1 MQSYRHAFLLAAH
14 GIDISQS
21 QTSTRTRAPSYSRL
35 PAIAFGNP
43 EKNKRMGYSTVF
55 ISQPRS
61 PNMSRSKELIRDKSE
76 VGMSMYECAEVSH
89 HML

>member
-1 MQSYRHAFLLAAH
+1 MVDGMWLLAHIEVLVAH
-14 GIDISQS
+14 DRI
-21 QTSTRTRAPSYSRL
+21 
-35 PAIAFGNP
+35 AIGNP
-43 EKNKRMGYSTVF
+43 EKNKRMGYSTVY